1 MSLAK
6 ELWEENADLSRAVLE
21 HRFVRGL
28 KEGSLPLNSFQT
40 YIGQDAFF
48 LEAFARAY
56 ALALAHSPDQEGL
69 REFADLLSGVLEELE
84 LHRRYSAEWGVRLED
99 ISPGDATLAYTD
111 FLLAS
116 AALGSVGETCA
127 AMTPCM
133 RLYAF
138 LGQSLAEEGYG
149 ESNPYSGWILT
160 YGDPEFEALA
170 AKLEDLLDR
179 YAADTPAVRSA
190 YRR

>member
-6 ELWEENADLSRAVLE
+6 TLWEENADLSRAALV

-28 KEGSLPLNSFQT
+28 KEGSLPLGSFQR

-84 LHRRYSAEWGVRLED
+84 LHRRYAAEWGVRLED
-99 ISPGDATLAYTD
+99 VSPGDATLAYTD

-116 AALGSVGETCA
+116 AALGSVG
-127 AMTPCM
+127 
-133 RLYAF
+133 
-138 LGQSLAEEGYG
+138 
-149 ESNPYSGWILT
+149 
-160 YGDPEFEALA
+160 LA
-170 AKLEDLLDR
+170 ARRMGTRGRGRLREGTPDGFGLPGGDERDRHRGGQGQGGEQGEGED
-179 YAADTPAVRSA
+179 AAHG
-190 YRR
+190 